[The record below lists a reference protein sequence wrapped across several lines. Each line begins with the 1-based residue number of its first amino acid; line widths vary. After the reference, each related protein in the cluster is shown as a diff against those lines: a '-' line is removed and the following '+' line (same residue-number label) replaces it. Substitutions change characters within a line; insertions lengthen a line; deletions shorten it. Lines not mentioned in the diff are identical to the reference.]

1 MDADTL
7 FRHGIE
13 TLANRHELMLAGMR
27 LGHKNP
33 PPTEAR
39 LMAAVADVRY
49 EMKARVWEDISSL
62 DYCDVDFNE
71 IPALYMEQLYIAIRE
86 EIEDTLGEHID
97 WRIDVPTDTNDTGV
111 RVDGHL
117 IFDHKAW
124 REHLIEQSGF
134 HGYVNTLSLIS
145 RHEAF
150 NPNNIIMVA
159 LKQRG
164 AVQVINETLLPNER
178 LEGLDL
184 DMPVRRL
191 PLEIQANIAAAYLI
205 KILIET
211 HFNDA
216 HKNNKIVILDN
227 GLRLSLHL
235 VGDDSVY
242 IETPDHTCRQAI
254 EIDIYDID
262 QIASFVA

>member
-39 LMAAVADVRY
+39 LAAAVADVRY

-71 IPALYMEQLYIAIRE
+71 IPTRYMEQLYIAIRE

-97 WRIDVPTDTNDTGV
+97 WRVDVPTDANDTGV

-117 IFDHKAW
+117 IFDHNAW

-134 HGYVNTLSLIS
+134 RGNVNTLSLIS
-145 RHEAF
+145 RHKAF
-150 NPNNIIMVA
+150 DVVCPIMFA
-159 LKQRG
+159 LKERG
-164 AVQVINETLLPNER
+164 ALAVIHDNLLTDPM
-178 LEGLDL
+178 LEALDL
-184 DMPVRRL
+184 DMPVRRM
-191 PLEIQANIAAAYLI
+191 PLEIQANIAAAYIIKSLI
-205 KILIET
+205 MMN
-211 HFNDA
+211 FNDA
-216 HKNNKIVILDN
+216 HKDCEIRIVDN
-227 GLRLSLHL
+227 GLRLSLQL
-235 VGDDSVY
+235 FGDKSLY